1 MSRRRLVAV
10 MGALLLTLGVA
21 APTQAATVH
30 HFTVVE
36 RATTDTVI
44 DNGDSVDSIGDLLA
58 WGNKLYG
65 PMNNHKVGR
74 DEGWCIRTNPG
85 FSWECSW
92 TNLLRHGSITVQGPF
107 RDDGSDTWLS
117 VTGGT
122 GSYANIR
129 GQMRLHWRDALGTEF
144 DFEFWVR
151 Y

>member
-1 MSRRRLVAV
+1 MSRIGLVAA
-10 MGALLLTLGVA
+10 MGALLLSLVVA
-21 APTQAATVH
+21 APTSAATMH

-44 DNGDSVDSIGDLLA
+44 DNGDGIDSIGDLLA
-58 WGNKLYG
+58 WGNHLYG
-65 PMNNHKVGR
+65 PADKHRVGR
-74 DEGWCIRTNPG
+74 DEGWCVRTNPG

-92 TNLLRHGSITVQGPF
+92 TNLLHHGSISVQGPF
-107 RDDGSDTWLS
+107 RDDGSDTWLA

-122 GSYANIR
+122 GIYSNVR
-129 GQMRLHWRDALGTEF
+129 GQMRLHARNLLGTEY